1 MHTSKLFS
9 VWTAVCLFTWVGCS
23 QTKSPEFQQMLK
35 AATSGNAEAKYELA
49 IMYTN
54 ADGVYETMHEQPSGS
69 TSRRSRDTWERR
81 TNLAQATGLASLSL
95 ETSPRQLIG
104 FAKQQN
110 KVMPQ
115 LNLT

>member
-1 MHTSKLFS
+1 
-9 VWTAVCLFTWVGCS
+9 
-23 QTKSPEFQQMLK
+23 MLK
-35 AATSGNAEAKYELA
+35 AATSGDAEAQYELA
-49 IMYTN
+49 IMYAN
-54 ADGVYETMHEQPSGS
+54 ADGVLRDDARATKWLHLAAEQGHLGAQN
-69 TSRRSRDTWERR
+69 E
-81 TNLAQATGLASLSL
+81 LAQATGLASLSL